1 MKITFDETVQADTWL
16 TRELLNSLSHE
27 AIQSGTEKREYE
39 VMISVNGILL
49 EPKLL
54 QELLANTVKYID
66 QEAAILSSKMLN
78 STMEPVRHKMQELEE
93 IIEQAKDKVRQQFN
107 IDKEE

>member
-16 TRELLNSLSHE
+16 TRELLNSLNNE

-39 VMISVNGILL
+39 VMLSVNGILL

-54 QELLANTVKYID
+54 QDLLANTEKHID
-66 QEAAILSSKMLN
+66 QEAAILSNKILN
-78 STMEPVRHKMQELEE
+78 DTMEPVRFKMQELEE

-107 IDKEE
+107 IED